1 MIMDQIMNYVKPELL
16 VLAVV
21 LYFVGVGM
29 KKTEAIADKYIP
41 VSLGGLGILLC
52 GIWVVACNAFEPFVI
67 RMQSPL
73 RFYRIWQ
80 SWPC

>member
-1 MIMDQIMNYVKPELL
+1 MDQIMNYVKPELL

-41 VSLGGLGILLC
+41 ISLGEDWESCCAVFGWL
-52 GIWVVACNAFEPFVI
+52 
-67 RMQSPL
+67 PL
-73 RFYRIWQ
+73 AH
-80 SWPC
+80 